1 MRLCGARGMTLTR
14 WLKMVIG
21 YMLLLM
27 IPFGFFITLQ
37 GVIQRQF
44 GYVRDGMIMLTI
56 PFLLWNVVVDG
67 VGIKSLKVV
76 SIGYWIL
83 SVLAFLDIFVIN
95 DDVFRILLLIISIS
109 AVYGA
114 LHPEWALRRPSL
126 KIK

>member
-1 MRLCGARGMTLTR
+1 MRLCGARSMTFTR

-27 IPFGFFITLQ
+27 VPFGFLIALQ

-44 GYVRDGMIMLTI
+44 GYIRDGMIMLTI

-67 VGIKSLKVV
+67 VGIKSLKAV

-83 SVLAFLDIFVIN
+83 SILAFLDIFLIN
-95 DDVFRILLLIISIS
+95 DDIFRILLLIISFS
-109 AVYGA
+109 AIYGA
-114 LHPEWALRRPSL
+114 LHPEWALRKPRL

>member
-1 MRLCGARGMTLTR
+1 MTFTR

-37 GVIQRQF
+37 GIVQRQF
-44 GYVRDGMIMLTI
+44 GYIHDGMIMLTV
-56 PFLLWNVVVDG
+56 PFLLWNVVLDG
-67 VGIKSLKVV
+67 IGIKNLKIV

-95 DDVFRILLLIISIS
+95 DDMFRILLVIISIS

-114 LHPEWALRRPSL
+114 LHPEWAMRKPNLR
-126 KIK
+126 IK